1 MSLFGRR
8 QSVGR
13 WQHGAALAVLLLA
26 ILAMAAQPL
35 LAVPAS
41 CQMQGE
47 RQAMS
52 CAGCCA
58 VKACCASSEREES
71 SPLAAVV
78 KSSGD
83 LLPAI
88 TWQSVAVP
96 LPLVRH
102 IQYPKIARLFADAHA
117 PSPLALNCIQL
128 I

>member
-1 MSLFGRR
+1 MSLSSRKRSFGR
-8 QSVGR
+8 G
-13 WQHGAALAVLLLA
+13 QHKAALAVLMLA
-26 ILAMAAQPL
+26 IFAMATQPL

-58 VKACCASSEREES
+58 VKACCAPSERQES

-78 KSSGD
+78 KSGD
-83 LLPAI
+83 FVPVIMAP
-88 TWQSVAVP
+88 SVAVP
-96 LPLVRH
+96 LPVLRH
-102 IQYPKIARLFADAHA
+102 IQYPKIARLFAEAHA

>member
-78 KSSGD
+78 KSPGD

-96 LPLVRH
+96 LPLVQH